1 MLARTR
7 WSAGLFGVT
16 LAMLSCSAIARN
28 QDEVGEWLDRMSRA
42 VDMLN
47 YRGTL
52 VHMRN
57 RQVATIRIIHRAD
70 ADGIRERIYSLVG
83 QPREILR
90 NGNEVRTLIE
100 GDQPLIVQGGI
111 GARLLPHL
119 PVSQLSSPI
128 LGYRMRFAGT
138 DRVAGMMTRVI
149 EIRPR
154 DQFRYG
160 HRFWLEEQT
169 GMLLRSALLD
179 HAGRH
184 IQKLTFVDVELGV
197 PISDSELDP
206 TITRSDAP
214 EATLSEQSVS
224 PTSTTELRQAS
235 WRPARLPDG
244 FRLASVGKGDSP
256 DGRAF
261 EHLLFSDG
269 LTSFSV
275 YVEDARSA
283 EQSREVSERLEA
295 MGPVHVYTGMVDQ
308 HRVTVVGE
316 VPPATVALIAQ
327 QLERRSSGLSSN

>member
-1 MLARTR
+1 MKPGRSWR
-7 WSAGLFGVT
+7 SGLLGLVLSG
-16 LAMLSCSAIARN
+16 LAMVPAQAEEDVSA
-28 QDEVGEWLDRMSRA
+28 WLDRMSRA
-42 VDMLN
+42 VDSLN

-57 RQVATIRIIHRAD
+57 GHVDTLRIIHRAD
-70 ADGIRERIYSLVG
+70 ENGIRERIYSMDG

-90 NGNEVRTLIE
+90 EGNQVRTLLE
-100 GDQPLIVQGGI
+100 GNQPLIVEGRI

-128 LGYRMRFAGT
+128 LAYRMDFAGT
-138 DRVAGMMTRVI
+138 ERVAGMNTRVI

-160 HRFWLEEQT
+160 HRFWLEEKT

-184 IQKLTFVDVELGV
+184 LQKLTFVDIELGV
-197 PISDSELDP
+197 PISDSELAP
-206 TITRSDAP
+206 AIEVRDAP
-214 EATLSEQSVS
+214 EATMDEHSVPPPAAAS
-224 PTSTTELRQAS
+224 ELRQAS
-235 WRPARLPDG
+235 WTPARLPDG
-244 FRLASVGKGDSP
+244 FRLASVGSGVSA
-256 DGRAF
+256 DGRPF

-275 YVEDARSA
+275 YVEEAGGGQA
-283 EQSREVSERLEA
+283 SERIDA
-295 MGPVHVYTGMVDQ
+295 IGPVHVYTGMVEQ
-308 HRVTVVGE
+308 NRVTVVGE

-327 QLERRSSGLSSN
+327 QLQRRDKSGSDR